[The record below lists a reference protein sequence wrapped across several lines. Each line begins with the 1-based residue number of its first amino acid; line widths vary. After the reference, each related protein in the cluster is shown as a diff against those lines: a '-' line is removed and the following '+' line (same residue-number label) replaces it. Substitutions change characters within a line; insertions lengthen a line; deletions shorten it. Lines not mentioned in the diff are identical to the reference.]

1 MADFILH
8 TRPKSLALGRETRI
22 MGIVNVTPD
31 SFSDGGDFF
40 HTERAIRHGISLYE
54 QGADILDIGGESTRP
69 FSEAVS
75 VDEELR
81 RVLPVIEALAA
92 KVPVPLSVDTTKAP
106 VAEAAIQAGASMVND
121 VSALRADPDMARVAA
136 RYPVVLVLM
145 HMKGTPRTMQVNPVY
160 GNLLGEILDFLK
172 DASRT
177 AIAKGVDPA
186 NLVMDPGIG
195 FGKNLEDNLALLK
208 NLHRFA
214 CLGYPLL
221 VGSSRKKFIR
231 SLLSRDSGTEL
242 DPKSS
247 GVEIGT
253 QASVAASV
261 MNGAHIVRVHDVA
274 STKITLNILDAIKNA
289 REFPNEG

>member
-1 MADFILH
+1 MGDFVLR
-8 TRPKSLALGRETRI
+8 TRPKPLALGRKTRI

-40 HTERAIRHGISLYE
+40 HTERAIQQGIRLYE
-54 QGADILDIGGESTRP
+54 QGADLLDIGGESTRP

-106 VAEAAIQAGASMVND
+106 VAEAAIQAGASVVND
-121 VSALRADPDMARVAA
+121 ISALGGDLDMARVAA
-136 RYPVVLVLM
+136 KYAVVLVLM

-172 DASRT
+172 AASRA

-186 NLVMDPGIG
+186 NLVMDPGMG
-195 FGKNLEDNLALLK
+195 FGKTLQDNLALLK
-208 NLHRFA
+208 NLPCFA
-214 CLGYPLL
+214 ALGYPVL

-231 SLLSRDSGTEL
+231 SLLSQDSDKEL
-242 DPKSS
+242 DPKSP
-247 GVEIGT
+247 GVETGT
-253 QASVAASV
+253 QASVAAAAL
-261 MNGAHIVRVHDVA
+261 NGAQIVRVHDVA
-274 STKITLNILDAIKNA
+274 STKITLKIIDAIKNA
-289 REFPNEG
+289 REFPNAG